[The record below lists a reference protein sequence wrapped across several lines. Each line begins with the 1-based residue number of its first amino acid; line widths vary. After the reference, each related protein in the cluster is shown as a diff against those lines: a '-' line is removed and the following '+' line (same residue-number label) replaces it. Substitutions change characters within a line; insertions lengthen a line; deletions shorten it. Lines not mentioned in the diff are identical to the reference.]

1 MDKLKKLL
9 STSLEVTKEVYIK
22 RLDEV
27 YTVKGVK
34 DDEFDAIEER
44 ATYYEGKG
52 NKSTKKFNKKQA
64 RYMTIAHC
72 LIDPNLNDNK
82 VLSDL
87 SVEEGWQA
95 VPKLFLPGELEI
107 FDIAIGECS
116 GYAESEVADA
126 EVLEEVKN

>member
-1 MDKLKKLL
+1 LDKLKKLL

-27 YTVKGVK
+27 YIVKGVK
-34 DDEFDAIEER
+34 DEEFDAIEER

-72 LIDPNLNDNK
+72 LIEPNLNDNK
-82 VLSDL
+82 VLNEL
-87 SVEEGWQA
+87 SVDEGWQA
-95 VPKLFLPGELEI
+95 VPKLFLPGEQTILD
-107 FDIAIGECS
+107 FAIGECS
-116 GYAESEVADA
+116 GYTESEVEEA
-126 EVLEEVKN
+126 EVVEEVKN

>member
-1 MDKLKKLL
+1 MDLLKKLL
-9 STSLEVTKEVYIK
+9 STDLEVTKEVYIK

-27 YTVKGVK
+27 FVVKGIQ
-34 DDEFDAIEER
+34 DEDFETIEER

-52 NKSTKKFNKKQA
+52 NKRTKKFDKKQA

-72 LIDPNLNDNK
+72 LIEPNLNSK
-82 VLSDL
+82 EVLDAK

-126 EVLEEVKN
+126 EVVEEVKN